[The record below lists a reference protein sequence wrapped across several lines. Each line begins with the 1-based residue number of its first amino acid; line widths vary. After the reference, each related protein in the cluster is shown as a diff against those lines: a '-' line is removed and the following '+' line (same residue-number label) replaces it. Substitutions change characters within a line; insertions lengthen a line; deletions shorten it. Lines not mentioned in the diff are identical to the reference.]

1 VLDVRRWAE
10 IRRMREVEGLS
21 IREIARRTATIA
33 TPSAA
38 RCGGMGRRSIASAAA
53 VEAGPVPGRD
63 QGSAAGR
70 PAHPLDGDP
79 GADRGVGLCG
89 WQDDPRRLR
98 ARAAADLRPAAHLS
112 ANCLPGGRDLP
123 GRPLGAFGRDPGRP
137 RPGQARLRR
146 RRVPGL
152 SRAGA
157 GALVFSKELPDICW
171 GMSRCL
177 CALGGLPAT
186 VVWDREGALCR
197 RTALRPTASPP
208 IWASS
213 RSAGTS
219 AGRATPRP
227 RGWSSDCRGSSRR
240 ASSPAAASPM
250 RSTSRT
256 SSTAGSGSAPTPAS
270 TARSEQSPPSGC
282 AKSSLDAPAARVAA
296 RHRPPLRDPGPC
308 PALHPFR
315 PKRLLARSAL
325 RRPPGRGSTRFG
337 ASANA
342 TTGGAGR
349 RARGARA
356 RALAGAR
363 DLYRVRQR
371 LPGAR
376 ERLTERE
383 RRRLCALFEREP
395 LIAEA
400 WALKQAFRSIYH
412 APDRHQAERR
422 LDRFLAAVERAH
434 SSRPSPPSPTRPAL
448 ARRTARLPRRADHKP
463 LRRGSHQQDQA
474 DQAPRPR
481 TPSFDGLPERLLL
494 ACARTGPHGATP
506 PDRREPNFRPAV

>member
-1 VLDVRRWAE
+1 MYCDVVHRLCIGKPPRNTSHHHAN
-10 IRRMREVEGLS
+10 
-21 IREIARRTATIA
+21 
-33 TPSAA
+33 
-38 RCGGMGRRSIASAAA
+38 GRS
-53 VEAGPVPGRD
+53 
-63 QGSAAGR
+63 
-70 PAHPLDGDP
+70 
-79 GADRGVGLCG
+79 
-89 WQDDPRRLR
+89 
-98 ARAAADLRPAAHLS
+98 
-112 ANCLPGGRDLP
+112 
-123 GRPLGAFGRDPGRP
+123 
-137 RPGQARLRR
+137 R
-146 RRVPGL
+146 RRVGRYL
-152 SRAGA
+152 RS
-157 GALVFSKELPDICW
+157 LP
-171 GMSRCL
+171 
-177 CALGGLPAT
+177 
-186 VVWDREGALCR
+186 EH
-197 RTALRPTASPP
+197 
-208 IWASS
+208 
-213 RSAGTS
+213 
-219 AGRATPRP
+219 
-227 RGWSSDCRGSSRR
+227 SRR
-240 ASSPAAASPM
+240 AIEVVSIDPDEAYRQAIHNELTGA
-250 RSTSRT
+250 RIVVDHFHLVR
-256 SSTAGSGSAPTPAS
+256 GVTP
-270 TARSEQSPPSGC
+270 R
-282 AKSSLDAPAARVAA
+282 
-296 RHRPPLRDPGPC
+296 
-308 PALHPFR
+308 
-315 PKRLLARSAL
+315 
-325 RRPPGRGSTRFG
+325 STRFG